1 MIFWITTFHLTL
13 WLDSN
18 QIERSHVIHLGTMC
32 KSSHTNKFKNKPK
45 ILFCNEIFVCGK
57 KNVFLIES
65 HWHYLFTHSWMI
77 FIRCLLV
84 RLLRIRKFFSS
95 LRFHSFIHS
104 FNFFDFEMQREKN
117 KKTTKR
123 NEEKFKLFSVMQ
135 FAHFIFFSFFFK
147 STFTTKWMFLWYFF
161 EGTIE
166 LKYNVHSVSSK
177 KKRKERNFQTIIIML
192 VVVKVWRWWWW
203 WWSCLRI

>member
-1 MIFWITTFHLTL
+1 MIFWTTTFHLTL

-32 KSSHTNKFKNKPK
+32 KSSSYEIHTHTNSKTNQKSCFAMKYF
-45 ILFCNEIFVCGK
+45 LFVV
-57 KNVFLIES
+57 KNVFLTES

-77 FIRCLLV
+77 FIRCSFV
-84 RLLRIRKFFSS
+84 KDKEIFFVVA
-95 LRFHSFIHS
+95 FSFIQ
-104 FNFFDFEMQREKN
+104 FFRFRNAKGKKQKN
-117 KKTTKR
+117 NETKR
-123 NEEKFKLFSVMQ
+123 RKIQTFLSCNLLISF
-135 FAHFIFFSFFFK
+135 FFSFFFK

-177 KKRKERNFQTIIIML
+177 MKRKKRNFQTTTMIIIML
-192 VVVKVWRWWWW
+192 VVVKVWRRW